1 MPEANQSGHSNELS
15 ATQVQSIRRELALIL
30 SSNGF
35 AVSKRCQE
43 FLRLIVEHA
52 LAGEFDQLRE
62 RMIGVEMFGR
72 QVDYDTSNDAVVRVR
87 ATEVRKRLAQ
97 YYAELDGSPA
107 VCIELPAGS
116 YVPKFSWGSAEAI
129 PELRPE
135 LESIAKAEKVAA
147 QPNSSTRKLRLMAG
161 IGFLC
166 ILALAAGLYF
176 NRHRFLPSGGRIQ
189 SIVVLPLENLSGD
202 PKQDYFADAMTE
214 ELTVDLGQVS
224 ALRVISR
231 TSAMIYKNS
240 KKSLPDIARELGVDG
255 VVEGSV
261 VREGNEA
268 RITAQLIDARSDRH
282 IWARAYTRDL
292 GSILTLQREVA
303 QEMADAIVLSC
314 GPKRKRA

>member
-15 ATQVQSIRRELALIL
+15 AAQVQSIRRELALIL

-35 AVSKRCQE
+35 AVWKRFQE

-161 IGFLC
+161 IGSIC
-166 ILALAAGLYF
+166 VLALAAGFYF
-176 NRHRFLPSGGRIQ
+176 DRQRFLPSAAVFNR
-189 SIVVLPLENLSGD
+189 LSFCLWKIFQET
-202 PKQDYFADAMTE
+202 P
-214 ELTVDLGQVS
+214 S
-224 ALRVISR
+224 
-231 TSAMIYKNS
+231 
-240 KKSLPDIARELGVDG
+240 
-255 VVEGSV
+255 
-261 VREGNEA
+261 
-268 RITAQLIDARSDRH
+268 RITSPMR
-282 IWARAYTRDL
+282 
-292 GSILTLQREVA
+292 
-303 QEMADAIVLSC
+303 
-314 GPKRKRA
+314 